1 MGLTGKNIKYI
12 IIGAIVLVVIY
23 YFFFKKK
30 DGVSKVG
37 AGKRPGAQVNIPLKQ
52 EDKPVQPAEEEDIK
66 ALGTD
71 PTVDPEAKIELGYVG
86 PQDCAENCNFPYN
99 SRVVKCYDGN
109 RIEECLAQANLMKQ
123 ACLMKCDKSLPRYKN
138 IEIKVNT
145 PLQEDN
151 YAKTLQSIIASKGYV

>member
-30 DGVSKVG
+30 EVDSTKKSGE
-37 AGKRPGAQVNIPLKQ
+37 QVNLPLIQQ
-52 EDKPVQPAEEEDIK
+52 ERSVKPAEEEDIQE
-66 ALGTD
+66 LGTD

-109 RIEECLAQANLMKQ
+109 RIEECLNQANLMKQ
-123 ACLMKCDKSLPRYKN
+123 ACLMKCDKSLPIYKN
-138 IEIKVNT
+138 IETKVNT

-151 YAKTLQSIIASKGYV
+151 YANTLQSIIASKGYV

>member
-30 DGVSKVG
+30 DDASKVG
-37 AGKRPGAQVNIPLKQ
+37 AIKKAGEPANLPLKQ
-52 EDKPVQPAEEEDIK
+52 EERSVKPAEEEDIQ

-99 SRVVKCYDGN
+99 NRVVRCYDGN
-109 RIEECLAQANLMKQ
+109 RIEECLNQANLMKQ

-138 IEIKVNT
+138 IETKVNT

-151 YAKTLQSIIASKGYV
+151 YANTLQSIISSKGYV

>member
-30 DGVSKVG
+30 EVDSTKKSGE
-37 AGKRPGAQVNIPLKQ
+37 QVNLPLIQQ
-52 EDKPVQPAEEEDIK
+52 ERSVKPAEEEDIQE
-66 ALGTD
+66 LGTD

-86 PQDCAENCNFPYN
+86 PQDCAENCDFPYN

-109 RIEECLAQANLMKQ
+109 RIEECLNQANLMKQ

-138 IEIKVNT
+138 IETKVNT

-151 YAKTLQSIIASKGYV
+151 YANTLQSIIASKGYV